1 MMEDKIREIVE
12 AMGFSFSIGDIYH
25 LNQWLQQ
32 PEQLPAVLYVM
43 PINGGGEITVSG
55 MLKKNIEPLL
65 FFLDHEGIDSEG
77 EDTNTIIE
85 RMRSAVEEFVVRVND
100 TRYFEPITAWSC
112 HDVIRDM
119 AIQCS
124 GVSVSLNLILGT
136 AAVNDPAFLQN
147 MVEQYGRKIVVG
159 VDAREGK
166 VATHGWLETTSVDS
180 FAFCESL
187 RNRGVGTVIYTDIA
201 RDGGLQGTNLEAY
214 RRLSRIEGLD
224 VVASGGI
231 TDCSELSE
239 LKAMGIA
246 GAILGKALYTGRLSL
261 RDAVA
266 LVQKEG

>member
-1 MMEDKIREIVE
+1 MELFPAIDLRSGQAVRLYQGDYDQTTVYSADPAAVAEDFKAQGARNLHLVDLDGAKDGTLANFDTICAIVKVGGLFVE
-12 AMGFSFSIGDIYH
+12 
-25 LNQWLQQ
+25 
-32 PEQLPAVLYVM
+32 V
-43 PINGGGEITVSG
+43 GGG
-55 MLKKNIEPLL
+55 
-65 FFLDHEGIDSEG
+65 
-77 EDTNTIIE
+77 
-85 RMRSAVEEFVVRVND
+85 
-100 TRYFEPITAWSC
+100 
-112 HDVIRDM
+112 IRDEERVKRYLD
-119 AIQCS
+119 A
-124 GVSVSLNLILGT
+124 GVDRVILGT
-136 AAVNDPAFLQN
+136 AAVNDPVFLQN
-147 MVEQYGRKIVVG
+147 MVEKYGRKIVVG

-166 VATHGWLETTSVDS
+166 VATHGWLETTGVDS

-187 RNRGVGTVIYTDIA
+187 RDRGVGTVIYTDIA

-239 LKAMGIA
+239 LEAMGIA

>member
-1 MMEDKIREIVE
+1 MELFPAIDLRSGQAVRLYQGDYDQTTVYSADPAAVAEDFKAQGARNLHLVDLDGAKDGTLANFDTICAIVKVGGLFVE
-12 AMGFSFSIGDIYH
+12 
-25 LNQWLQQ
+25 
-32 PEQLPAVLYVM
+32 V
-43 PINGGGEITVSG
+43 GGG
-55 MLKKNIEPLL
+55 
-65 FFLDHEGIDSEG
+65 
-77 EDTNTIIE
+77 
-85 RMRSAVEEFVVRVND
+85 
-100 TRYFEPITAWSC
+100 
-112 HDVIRDM
+112 IRDEERVKRYLD
-119 AIQCS
+119 A
-124 GVSVSLNLILGT
+124 GVDRVILGT
-136 AAVNDPAFLQN
+136 AAVNDPVFLQN
-147 MVEQYGRKIVVG
+147 MVEKYGRKIVVG

-187 RNRGVGTVIYTDIA
+187 RDRGVGTVIYTDIA

-239 LKAMGIA
+239 LEAMGIA